1 MLWGKKVPT
10 FSVFFPYCYRVLWFM
25 FFSKHIVEQIDVRL
39 FFYCRVHGSRVKGML
54 SIGGVAVPSV
64 IVRVLLF

>member
-1 MLWGKKVPT
+1 
-10 FSVFFPYCYRVLWFM
+10 M

-39 FFYCRVHGSRVKGML
+39 FFYCRVYGSRVKGML

-64 IVRVLLF
+64 IVRVLSD